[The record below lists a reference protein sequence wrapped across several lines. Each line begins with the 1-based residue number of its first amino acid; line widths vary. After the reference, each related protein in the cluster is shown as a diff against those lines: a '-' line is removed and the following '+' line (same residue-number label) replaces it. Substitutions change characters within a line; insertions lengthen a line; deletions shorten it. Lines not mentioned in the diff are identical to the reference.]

1 MKRLKFKKPFN
12 GFGNVLNLIPE
23 GYRVE
28 GKEDFEMT
36 DGNET
41 YRVRWSEGKGHILT
55 ASDKTMVS
63 ESFSRLKELM
73 NYKSETT
80 LGSTTGK
87 ERLAENEIFTKSLL
101 KENSFAGYGK
111 TSNGKIT
118 SMGIGNAIDN
128 TLNKNSKGD
137 DTKDTSDDDYEKV
150 SRGVEYGVHGESE
163 EVENEE
169 VNEEEKPSA
178 GLTTKEKSNIVKKA
192 KSGADIGEKGKN
204 FDKVAA
210 KAAKEY
216 GSEEAGKKIAAAS
229 MWKNAKR

>member
-1 MKRLKFKKPFN
+1 
-12 GFGNVLNLIPE
+12 
-23 GYRVE
+23 
-28 GKEDFEMT
+28 
-36 DGNET
+36 
-41 YRVRWSEGKGHILT
+41 
-55 ASDKTMVS
+55 
-63 ESFSRLKELM
+63 
-73 NYKSETT
+73 
-80 LGSTTGK
+80 
-87 ERLAENEIFTKSLL
+87 
-101 KENSFAGYGK
+101 
-111 TSNGKIT
+111 
-118 SMGIGNAIDN
+118 MGIGNAIDN